1 MRDDECVEVTPD
13 AVRLRKVILTAQ
25 ERATS
30 RNRSAKAKA
39 RSDAVELVD

>member
-1 MRDDECVEVTPD
+1 VTPD

-25 ERATS
+25 ERSTT

-39 RSDAVELVD
+39 KEAALES